1 MTLDDL
7 VKIYTDTFWR
17 GPKLNSDTADHAAIR
32 AVVIALR
39 DEIEDTY
46 EREGCSWDGAHA
58 YNRFNEIIGKEAV
71 LGGSACHSAEHAVP
85 ETTPK
90 GER

>member
-7 VKIYTDTFWR
+7 KWIFQKARQGTRDWNGTEWVGDYGGDDA
-17 GPKLNSDTADHAAIR
+17 GIR
-32 AVVIALR
+32 AVVVALR

-58 YNRFNEIIGKEAV
+58 YNRMNEILASDGVKAE
-71 LGGSACHSAEHAVP
+71 GSE
-85 ETTPK
+85 
-90 GER
+90 